1 MAGPHEDP
9 VTRSTLRYLLWVASA
24 LALAGYVAL
33 VWRTLAGGA
42 PPDRTEASILEQ
54 ATRFASGQPPYSAA
68 DGGGVSLMPGF
79 PMVVSWFVRL
89 FDVAAWEPR
98 VVGMFAALGA
108 ASLVGHIVYGETK
121 SATLGA
127 TAAGLLLMSQSV
139 ATGDTTLARPEVLML
154 MLAILGCQVLRYTS
168 GIPGALLASLCFS
181 AACFTHPAGLA
192 FALAALFHLR
202 VLDQRRLIAY
212 SIGLAVLVCA
222 AQLELPQSLGPGFNS
237 SAWSAGLQQM
247 RFSPVTLLQ
256 FVGTQLLGT
265 LGVFTLATV
274 LSFALPIPPWRGAV
288 GIWTWMAFAA
298 LAAGIL
304 ATQSGHAPGEAMRTT
319 AMILAIAGPVSVQRI
334 TQHLSNWPG
343 GSRMG
348 GQSVVLAALALQFVT
363 LFASGAS

>member
-1 MAGPHEDP
+1 M
-9 VTRSTLRYLLWVASA
+9 TRSTLRYMLWLASA
-24 LALAGYVAL
+24 LALVGYL
-33 VWRTLAGGA
+33 VLAWRTLSAGG
-42 PPDRTEASILEQ
+42 PSDGREASILDQ
-54 ATRFASGQPPYSAA
+54 ATRFASGQPPYSGV
-68 DGGGVSLMPGF
+68 DGTRVSLMPGF
-79 PMVVSWFVRL
+79 PIVVSWLVRL
-89 FDVAAWEPR
+89 YDVAAWEPR
-98 VVGMFAALGA
+98 LVGLLAALGA
-108 ASLVGHIVYGETK
+108 ATLVGYIVLGETK

-127 TAAGLLLMSQSV
+127 TAAGLLLMSQTV

-154 MLAILGCQVLRYTS
+154 LLAILGCQVLRYTS

-202 VLDQRRLIAY
+202 VLDPRRMIAY
-212 SIGLAVLVCA
+212 ALALATLVCV
-222 AQLELPQSLGPGFNS
+222 AQLELSQTLGPGFNVA
-237 SAWSAGLQQM
+237 AWGAGLQAM
-247 RFSPVTLLQ
+247 RFSPITLLQ

-298 LAAGIL
+298 LATGVL
-304 ATQSGHAPGEAMRTT
+304 ATQSGDAPGEAMRTT
-319 AMILAIAGPVSVQRI
+319 AMILAIAGPVSVQRV

-348 GQSVVLAALALQFVT
+348 GQAVVLAALALQFVT
-363 LFASGAS
+363 LFASGSS